1 MIITCVNCNK
11 KFEIDSNLIPE
22 SGRLVQCS
30 ACNNQWFFKKEIQ
43 VSEQDNPVNDVN
55 LPIDKNIDGKPNIE
69 VPIDESF
76 NKDQVEKKKNLTV
89 DMNII
94 RKKSETK
101 SFRIL
106 NFILVF
112 IITIIALIIVID
124 TFQSPISILIPN
136 IELILFNLYE
146 TFTDIF
152 LFLKDLT

>member
-1 MIITCVNCNK
+1 
-11 KFEIDSNLIPE
+11 
-22 SGRLVQCS
+22 
-30 ACNNQWFFKKEIQ
+30 
-43 VSEQDNPVNDVN
+43 
-55 LPIDKNIDGKPNIE
+55 
-69 VPIDESF
+69 
-76 NKDQVEKKKNLTV
+76 
-89 DMNII
+89 MNII
-94 RKKSETK
+94 QKKSETK
-101 SFRIL
+101 SFRLL

>member
-94 RKKSETK
+94 QKKSETK
-101 SFRIL
+101 SFRLL

-112 IITIIALIIVID
+112 IITIIAVML
-124 TFQSPISILIPN
+124 L
-136 IELILFNLYE
+136 
-146 TFTDIF
+146 
-152 LFLKDLT
+152 

>member
-1 MIITCVNCNK
+1 MILECKSCQK
-11 KFEIDSNLIPE
+11 KFVVPDNAITIA
-22 SGRLVQCS
+22 GRLVQCS

-112 IITIIALIIVID
+112 IITIIAVMD
-124 TFQSPISILIPN
+124 T
-136 IELILFNLYE
+136 
-146 TFTDIF
+146 TDHAEGTNPYF
-152 LFLKDLT
+152 KE